1 MPRETRSIELRKLMP
16 FSDSARKYRTSD
28 SIHSEDE
35 EPLMDEE
42 ALLGSPEVIH
52 YGASFSLMIQY
63 SDLTRK

>member
-1 MPRETRSIELRKLMP
+1 MPRETRPIELRKLMP

-42 ALLGSPEVIH
+42 ALLGATAVLVLFQTKP
-52 YGASFSLMIQY
+52 
-63 SDLTRK
+63 T